1 MKYGKLTPLAFA
13 LGVLFAGQS
22 LAADTVIWNND
33 KDFHAS
39 IVDNKGNFV
48 YQGKDISVELS
59 SANATD
65 RWNYTLNGPKPDL
78 TDTPFLGTVTT
89 QEGSTY
95 NLKVGGGLSI
105 YIDSF
110 IDKADGKRLLGDRN
124 SNQKSLFNSYTREKG
139 TGALSIE
146 NGTIKNASVKEG
158 AELTSLSFGR
168 VFSQYGDK
176 NTIELLENSG
186 TIQAIFVQS
195 DPDNPDVFASNA
207 NSKIGEIKNHGKIGN
222 ISSIN
227 IGTLSSDAGS
237 IKSIAMPTFQIDK
250 IDLKGT
256 TLGDATAS
264 RADGANGIL
273 VTGDGKI
280 GTGQGDAITI
290 DTNSSIAGFSI
301 ESLTEADG
309 TVKQGVIDGDINIA
323 GKVHEIDQGTGAENL
338 TAGIVNLGTIN
349 GALKYSGADELTLI
363 NHGTL
368 KKTAAN
374 DQANLVLSGTGTVR
388 VKEWY
393 VHIDGENVTQ
403 DTAMVVDGVDH
414 LRVDKLVMTSI
425 QNVVTEPGDP
435 KFNLN
440 YAVLDANNNLK
451 ELDEFNPNEIA
462 RPKEV
467 EFSDELKDYGL
478 GGRYEQN
485 TGWYRAGVD
494 VDRTGSSVLSQTLV
508 NQLARRQVFVDASLA
523 DVYASSLYHQRE
535 YGQEQMW
542 FVKPY
547 FAQEKSSLM
556 GGATVKGHT
565 TGVMAGGSK
574 KLEDNKFSVF
584 LGYESYEGTS
594 HNLDLDMD
602 TLYVG
607 GNYIRSFAQADT
619 HDFFGKADL
628 LGAYSSTK
636 LARTLPEMQAS
647 GTAHTLAYNAAVH
660 VGMNYYLPQQSVL
673 SPEIGLG
680 VMGGRTGAFDVDGS
694 QAQSLEER
702 FDAMHVNIGY
712 GDISLK
718 WHQNWEPVLGT
729 SLIKTL
735 MAGGVRYNFNHSMD
749 VGANIAG
756 IWGSDSVDLPRTYQ
770 YFNTSLILEFNKN
783 TSITFGYVGVYDS
796 TGHSHNATAK
806 FAYAF

>member
-13 LGVLFAGQS
+13 LGMLFTGQS
-22 LAADTVIWNND
+22 LAADLVTWNND

-39 IVDNKGNFV
+39 TADNKGNFV

-59 SANATD
+59 SSDATTT
-65 RWNYTLNGPKPDL
+65 RTYTLYGSGPKL

-89 QEGSTY
+89 KEGANYTLNVS
-95 NLKVGGGLSI
+95 GALSI
-105 YIDSF
+105 YIDTFS
-110 IDKADGKRLLGDRN
+110 DWADGKRLLGSRN
-124 SNQKSLFNSYTREKG
+124 SNEKSLFNSYIREAG
-139 TGALSIE
+139 TGSLSLE
-146 NGTIKNASVKEG
+146 NSTIKNASVKEG
-158 AELTSLSFGR
+158 AVLTSLSFGL
-168 VFSQYGDK
+168 VFPQYGDK

-186 TIQAIFVQS
+186 TIQKIAVQS
-195 DPDNPDVFASNA
+195 DYLDKNTA
-207 NSKIGEIKNHGKIGN
+207 SKIEEIKNHGTIGN

-237 IKSIAMPTFQIDK
+237 IKSITMPNFQIDK

-256 TLGDATAS
+256 ALGDATAS

-290 DTNSSIAGFSI
+290 DANSSIAGFSI

-323 GKVHEIDQGTGAENL
+323 GKVHEIDQGSGAENL

-374 DQANLVLSGTGTVR
+374 DQANFVLSGSGTVR
-388 VKEWY
+388 VKEWD
-393 VHIDGENVTQ
+393 VHIDGENVTP

-414 LRVDKLVMTSI
+414 LRVDKIIMTSI

-440 YAVLDANNNLK
+440 YAVLDANNGLK
-451 ELDEFNPNEIA
+451 ELDEFNPNEVA

-485 TGWYRAGVD
+485 TGWYRAEVD
-494 VDRTGSSVLSQTLV
+494 VDRTGSSVLGQTLV

-574 KLEDNKFSVF
+574 KLENNKFSVF

-619 HDFFGKADL
+619 HDFYGKADL

-660 VGMNYYLPQQSVL
+660 VGMKLLLAAAERALTRNRAWRH
-673 SPEIGLG
+673 
-680 VMGGRTGAFDVDGS
+680 GRPY
-694 QAQSLEER
+694 R
-702 FDAMHVNIGY
+702 
-712 GDISLK
+712 
-718 WHQNWEPVLGT
+718 
-729 SLIKTL
+729 
-735 MAGGVRYNFNHSMD
+735 
-749 VGANIAG
+749 
-756 IWGSDSVDLPRTYQ
+756 
-770 YFNTSLILEFNKN
+770 
-783 TSITFGYVGVYDS
+783 SI
-796 TGHSHNATAK
+796 
-806 FAYAF
+806 

>member
-1 MKYGKLTPLAFA
+1 MTTVSIPIFA
-13 LGVLFAGQS
+13 KHFC
-22 LAADTVIWNND
+22 
-33 KDFHAS
+33 
-39 IVDNKGNFV
+39 
-48 YQGKDISVELS
+48 
-59 SANATD
+59 
-65 RWNYTLNGPKPDL
+65 
-78 TDTPFLGTVTT
+78 
-89 QEGSTY
+89 
-95 NLKVGGGLSI
+95 
-105 YIDSF
+105 
-110 IDKADGKRLLGDRN
+110 
-124 SNQKSLFNSYTREKG
+124 
-139 TGALSIE
+139 
-146 NGTIKNASVKEG
+146 
-158 AELTSLSFGR
+158 
-168 VFSQYGDK
+168 
-176 NTIELLENSG
+176 
-186 TIQAIFVQS
+186 
-195 DPDNPDVFASNA
+195 
-207 NSKIGEIKNHGKIGN
+207 
-222 ISSIN
+222 
-227 IGTLSSDAGS
+227 
-237 IKSIAMPTFQIDK
+237 
-250 IDLKGT
+250 
-256 TLGDATAS
+256 
-264 RADGANGIL
+264 
-273 VTGDGKI
+273 
-280 GTGQGDAITI
+280 
-290 DTNSSIAGFSI
+290 
-301 ESLTEADG
+301 
-309 TVKQGVIDGDINIA
+309 
-323 GKVHEIDQGTGAENL
+323 
-338 TAGIVNLGTIN
+338 
-349 GALKYSGADELTLI
+349 
-363 NHGTL
+363 
-368 KKTAAN
+368 
-374 DQANLVLSGTGTVR
+374 
-388 VKEWY
+388 
-393 VHIDGENVTQ
+393 
-403 DTAMVVDGVDH
+403 
-414 LRVDKLVMTSI
+414 
-425 QNVVTEPGDP
+425 
-435 KFNLN
+435 
-440 YAVLDANNNLK
+440 
-451 ELDEFNPNEIA
+451 
-462 RPKEV
+462 PKEV

-494 VDRTGSSVLSQTLV
+494 VDRTGSSVLGQTLV

-619 HDFFGKADL
+619 HDFYGKADL

-702 FDAMHVNIGY
+702 FDATHVNIGY

-770 YFNTSLILEFNKN
+770 YFNTSLILEFNKH

>member
-1 MKYGKLTPLAFA
+1 MNYGKLTPLAFA
-13 LGVLFAGQS
+13 LGMLFAGQS
-22 LAADTVIWNND
+22 LAAGAETIVWNND
-33 KDFHAS
+33 KDFQGS
-39 IVDNKGNFV
+39 TPS
-48 YQGKDISVELS
+48 YQGKNVSVELS
-59 SANATD
+59 SSDDTT
-65 RWNYTLNGPKPDL
+65 RWNYSMYGLDKL
-78 TDTPFLGTVTT
+78 TDTPLLGTVTT
-89 QEGSTY
+89 KEGAKY
-95 NLKVGGGLSI
+95 NLRVGASPL
-105 YIDSF
+105 YIDTF
-110 IDKADGKRLLGDRN
+110 IDKANGARQFGSKMANAGLT
-124 SNQKSLFNSYTREKG
+124 NSYIREEG
-139 TGALSIE
+139 TGDLRIV
-146 NGTIKNASVKEG
+146 NITIKNASIKEG
-158 AELTSLSFGR
+158 AELTRLSFED
-168 VFSQYGDK
+168 VFAGDK
-176 NTIELLENSG
+176 NTIESVENNG
-186 TIQAIFVQS
+186 TIQEIQVMADGI
-195 DPDNPDVFASNA
+195 DSNA
-207 NSKIGEIKNHGKIGN
+207 ASKIGEIKNHGKIGN

-237 IKSIAMPTFQIDK
+237 IKSITMPTFQIDK

-256 TLGDATAS
+256 ALGDATAS
-264 RADGANGIL
+264 RADGPNGIL
-273 VTGDGKI
+273 VTGEGKI

-290 DTNSSIAGFSI
+290 DAASSIAGFSI

-494 VDRTGSSVLSQTLV
+494 VDRTGSSVLGQTLV

-619 HDFFGKADL
+619 HDFYGKADL

-702 FDAMHVNIGY
+702 FDATHVNIGY

>member
-1 MKYGKLTPLAFA
+1 
-13 LGVLFAGQS
+13 
-22 LAADTVIWNND
+22 
-33 KDFHAS
+33 
-39 IVDNKGNFV
+39 
-48 YQGKDISVELS
+48 
-59 SANATD
+59 
-65 RWNYTLNGPKPDL
+65 
-78 TDTPFLGTVTT
+78 
-89 QEGSTY
+89 
-95 NLKVGGGLSI
+95 
-105 YIDSF
+105 
-110 IDKADGKRLLGDRN
+110 
-124 SNQKSLFNSYTREKG
+124 
-139 TGALSIE
+139 
-146 NGTIKNASVKEG
+146 
-158 AELTSLSFGR
+158 
-168 VFSQYGDK
+168 
-176 NTIELLENSG
+176 
-186 TIQAIFVQS
+186 
-195 DPDNPDVFASNA
+195 
-207 NSKIGEIKNHGKIGN
+207 
-222 ISSIN
+222 
-227 IGTLSSDAGS
+227 
-237 IKSIAMPTFQIDK
+237 
-250 IDLKGT
+250 
-256 TLGDATAS
+256 
-264 RADGANGIL
+264 
-273 VTGDGKI
+273 
-280 GTGQGDAITI
+280 
-290 DTNSSIAGFSI
+290 
-301 ESLTEADG
+301 
-309 TVKQGVIDGDINIA
+309 
-323 GKVHEIDQGTGAENL
+323 
-338 TAGIVNLGTIN
+338 
-349 GALKYSGADELTLI
+349 
-363 NHGTL
+363 
-368 KKTAAN
+368 
-374 DQANLVLSGTGTVR
+374 
-388 VKEWY
+388 
-393 VHIDGENVTQ
+393 
-403 DTAMVVDGVDH
+403 MVVDGVDH

-494 VDRTGSSVLSQTLV
+494 VDRTGSSVLGQTLV

-547 FAQEKSSLM
+547 FGQEKASLM

-619 HDFFGKADL
+619 HDFYGKADL

-694 QAQSLEER
+694 QVQSLEER
-702 FDAMHVNIGY
+702 FDATHVNIGY

-735 MAGGVRYNFNHSMD
+735 MAGGVRCNFNHSMD

-770 YFNTSLILEFNKN
+770 YFNTSLILEFNKH

>member
-1 MKYGKLTPLAFA
+1 MNYGKLTPLAFA
-13 LGVLFAGQS
+13 LGMLFAGQS
-22 LAADTVIWNND
+22 LAAGAETIVWNND
-33 KDFHAS
+33 KDFQGS
-39 IVDNKGNFV
+39 TPS
-48 YQGKDISVELS
+48 YQGKNVSVELS
-59 SANATD
+59 SSDDTT
-65 RWNYTLNGPKPDL
+65 RWNYSMYGLDKL
-78 TDTPFLGTVTT
+78 TDTPLLGTVTT
-89 QEGSTY
+89 KEGAKY
-95 NLKVGGGLSI
+95 NLRVGASPL
-105 YIDSF
+105 YIDTF
-110 IDKADGKRLLGDRN
+110 IDKANGARQFGSKMANAGLT
-124 SNQKSLFNSYTREKG
+124 NSYIREEG
-139 TGALSIE
+139 TGDLRIV
-146 NGTIKNASVKEG
+146 NITIKNASIKEG
-158 AELTSLSFGR
+158 AELTRLSFED
-168 VFSQYGDK
+168 VFAGDK
-176 NTIELLENSG
+176 NTIESVENSG
-186 TIQAIFVQS
+186 TIQEIYVADTGI
-195 DPDNPDVFASNA
+195 ASNTA
-207 NSKIGEIKNHGKIGN
+207 SKIEEIKNHGTIGN

-237 IKSIAMPTFQIDK
+237 IKSITMPTFQIDK

-256 TLGDATAS
+256 ALGDATAS

-273 VTGDGKI
+273 VTGTGKI

-290 DTNSSIAGFSI
+290 DANSSIAGFSI

-368 KKTAAN
+368 KKMAAN

-467 EFSDELKDYGL
+467 DFSDELKDYGL

-494 VDRTGSSVLSQTLV
+494 VDRTGSSVLGQTLV
-508 NQLARRQVFVDASLA
+508 NQLARRQVFVNASLA

-547 FAQEKSSLM
+547 FGQEKSSLM

-619 HDFFGKADL
+619 HDFYGKADL

-702 FDAMHVNIGY
+702 FDATHVNIGY

>member
-1 MKYGKLTPLAFA
+1 MNYGKLTPLAFA
-13 LGVLFAGQS
+13 LGMLFAGQS
-22 LAADTVIWNND
+22 LAAGAETIVWNND
-33 KDFHAS
+33 KDF
-39 IVDNKGNFV
+39 
-48 YQGKDISVELS
+48 QGSTPSYRGKNVSVELS
-59 SANATD
+59 SSDDTT
-65 RWNYTLNGPKPDL
+65 RWNYSMYGLDKL
-78 TDTPFLGTVTT
+78 TDTPLLGTVTT
-89 QEGSTY
+89 KEGAKY
-95 NLKVGGGLSI
+95 NLRVGASPL
-105 YIDSF
+105 YIDTF
-110 IDKADGKRLLGDRN
+110 IDKANGARQFGSKMANAGLT
-124 SNQKSLFNSYTREKG
+124 NSYIREEG
-139 TGALSIE
+139 TGDLRIV
-146 NGTIKNASVKEG
+146 NITIKNASIKEG
-158 AELTSLSFGR
+158 AELTRLSFED
-168 VFSQYGDK
+168 VFAGDK
-176 NTIELLENSG
+176 NTIESVENSG
-186 TIQAIFVQS
+186 TIQEIYVADTGI
-195 DPDNPDVFASNA
+195 A
-207 NSKIGEIKNHGKIGN
+207 NNTASKIEEIKNHGTIGN

-237 IKSIAMPTFQIDK
+237 IKSITMPNFQIDK

-256 TLGDATAS
+256 ALGDATAS

-290 DTNSSIAGFSI
+290 DANSSIAGFSI
-301 ESLTEADG
+301 ETLTNADG
-309 TVKQGVIDGDINIA
+309 SVAQGVIDGDINIA
-323 GKVHEIDQGTGAENL
+323 GKVHEIDQGSGAENL

-494 VDRTGSSVLSQTLV
+494 VDRTGSSVLGQTLV

-619 HDFFGKADL
+619 HDFYGKADL

-702 FDAMHVNIGY
+702 FDATHVNIGY

>member
-1 MKYGKLTPLAFA
+1 MNYGKLTPLAFA
-13 LGVLFAGQS
+13 LGMLFAGQS
-22 LAADTVIWNND
+22 LAAGAETIVWNND
-33 KDFHAS
+33 KDF
-39 IVDNKGNFV
+39 
-48 YQGKDISVELS
+48 QGSTPSYRGKNVSVELS
-59 SANATD
+59 SSDDTT
-65 RWNYTLNGPKPDL
+65 RWNYSMYGLDKL
-78 TDTPFLGTVTT
+78 TDTPLLGTVTT
-89 QEGSTY
+89 KEGAKY
-95 NLKVGGGLSI
+95 NLRVGASPL
-105 YIDSF
+105 YIDTF
-110 IDKADGKRLLGDRN
+110 IDKANGARQFGSKMANAGLT
-124 SNQKSLFNSYTREKG
+124 NSYIREEG
-139 TGALSIE
+139 TGDLRIV
-146 NGTIKNASVKEG
+146 NITIKNASIKEG
-158 AELTSLSFGR
+158 AELTRLSFED
-168 VFSQYGDK
+168 VFAGDK
-176 NTIELLENSG
+176 NTIESVENSG
-186 TIQAIFVQS
+186 TIQEIYVADTGI
-195 DPDNPDVFASNA
+195 A
-207 NSKIGEIKNHGKIGN
+207 NNTASKIEEIKNHGTIGN

-237 IKSIAMPTFQIDK
+237 IKSITMPNFQVDK

-256 TLGDATAS
+256 ALGDATAS

-290 DTNSSIAGFSI
+290 DANSSIAGFSI
-301 ESLTEADG
+301 ETLTNADG
-309 TVKQGVIDGDINIA
+309 SVAQGVIDGDINIA
-323 GKVHEIDQGTGAENL
+323 GKVHEIDQGSGAENL

-494 VDRTGSSVLSQTLV
+494 VDRTGSSVLGQTLV

-619 HDFFGKADL
+619 HDFYGKADL

-702 FDAMHVNIGY
+702 FDATHVNIGY

>member
-1 MKYGKLTPLAFA
+1 MNYGKLTPLAFA
-13 LGVLFAGQS
+13 LGMLFAGQS
-22 LAADTVIWNND
+22 LAAGAETIVWNND
-33 KDFHAS
+33 KD
-39 IVDNKGNFV
+39 
-48 YQGKDISVELS
+48 YQGSTPSYRGKNVSVELS
-59 SANATD
+59 SSDDTT
-65 RWNYTLNGPKPDL
+65 RWNYSMYGLDKL
-78 TDTPFLGTVTT
+78 TDTPLLGTVTT
-89 QEGSTY
+89 KEGAKY
-95 NLKVGGGLSI
+95 NLRVGASPL
-105 YIDSF
+105 YIDTF
-110 IDKADGKRLLGDRN
+110 IDKANGARQFGSKMANAGLT
-124 SNQKSLFNSYTREKG
+124 NSYIREEG
-139 TGALSIE
+139 TGDLRIV
-146 NGTIKNASVKEG
+146 NITIKNASIKEG
-158 AELTSLSFGR
+158 AELTRLSFED
-168 VFSQYGDK
+168 VFAGDK
-176 NTIELLENSG
+176 NTIESVENSG
-186 TIQAIFVQS
+186 TIQEIYVADTGI
-195 DPDNPDVFASNA
+195 A
-207 NSKIGEIKNHGKIGN
+207 NNTASKIEEIKNHGTIGN

-237 IKSIAMPTFQIDK
+237 IKSITMPNFQIDK

-256 TLGDATAS
+256 ALGDATAS

-290 DTNSSIAGFSI
+290 DANSSIAGFSI
-301 ESLTEADG
+301 ETLTNADG
-309 TVKQGVIDGDINIA
+309 SVAQGVIDGDINIA
-323 GKVHEIDQGTGAENL
+323 GKVHEIDQGSGAENL

-494 VDRTGSSVLSQTLV
+494 VDRTGSSVLGQTLV

-619 HDFFGKADL
+619 HDFYGKADL

-702 FDAMHVNIGY
+702 FDATHVNIGY

>member
-1 MKYGKLTPLAFA
+1 MNYGKLTPLAFA
-13 LGVLFAGQS
+13 LGMLFAGQS
-22 LAADTVIWNND
+22 LAAGAETIVWNND
-33 KDFHAS
+33 KDF
-39 IVDNKGNFV
+39 
-48 YQGKDISVELS
+48 QGSTPSYRGKNVSVELS
-59 SANATD
+59 SSDDTT
-65 RWNYTLNGPKPDL
+65 RWNYSMYGLDKL
-78 TDTPFLGTVTT
+78 TDTPLLGTVTT
-89 QEGSTY
+89 KEGAKY
-95 NLKVGGGLSI
+95 NLRVGASPL
-105 YIDSF
+105 YIDTF
-110 IDKADGKRLLGDRN
+110 IDKANGARQFGSKMANAGLT
-124 SNQKSLFNSYTREKG
+124 NSYIREEG
-139 TGALSIE
+139 TGDLRIV
-146 NGTIKNASVKEG
+146 NITIKNASIKEG
-158 AELTSLSFGR
+158 AELTRLSFED
-168 VFSQYGDK
+168 VFAGDK
-176 NTIELLENSG
+176 NTIESVENSG
-186 TIQAIFVQS
+186 TIQEIYVADTGI
-195 DPDNPDVFASNA
+195 A
-207 NSKIGEIKNHGKIGN
+207 NNTASKIEEIMNHGTIGN

-237 IKSIAMPTFQIDK
+237 IKSITMPNFQIDK

-256 TLGDATAS
+256 ALGDATAS

-290 DTNSSIAGFSI
+290 DANSSIAGFSI
-301 ESLTEADG
+301 ETLTNADG
-309 TVKQGVIDGDINIA
+309 SVAQGVIDGDINIA
-323 GKVHEIDQGTGAENL
+323 GKVHEIDQGSGAENL

-494 VDRTGSSVLSQTLV
+494 VDRTGSSVLGQTLV

-619 HDFFGKADL
+619 HDFYGKADL

-702 FDAMHVNIGY
+702 FDATHVNIGY

>member
-1 MKYGKLTPLAFA
+1 MNYGKLTPLAFA
-13 LGVLFAGQS
+13 LGMLFAGQS
-22 LAADTVIWNND
+22 LAAGAETIVWNND
-33 KDFHAS
+33 KDF
-39 IVDNKGNFV
+39 
-48 YQGKDISVELS
+48 QGSTPSYRGKNVSVELS
-59 SANATD
+59 SSDDTT
-65 RWNYTLNGPKPDL
+65 RWNYSMYGLDKL
-78 TDTPFLGTVTT
+78 TDTPLLGRVTT
-89 QEGSTY
+89 KEGAKY
-95 NLKVGGGLSI
+95 NLRVGASPL
-105 YIDSF
+105 YIDTF
-110 IDKADGKRLLGDRN
+110 IDKANGARQFGSKMANAGLT
-124 SNQKSLFNSYTREKG
+124 NSYIREEG
-139 TGALSIE
+139 TGDLRIV
-146 NGTIKNASVKEG
+146 NITIKNASIKEG
-158 AELTSLSFGR
+158 AELTRLSFED
-168 VFSQYGDK
+168 VFAGDK
-176 NTIELLENSG
+176 NTIESVENSG
-186 TIQAIFVQS
+186 TIQEIYVADTGI
-195 DPDNPDVFASNA
+195 A
-207 NSKIGEIKNHGKIGN
+207 NNTASKIEEIKNHGTIGN

-237 IKSIAMPTFQIDK
+237 IKSITMPNFQIDK

-256 TLGDATAS
+256 ALGDATAS

-290 DTNSSIAGFSI
+290 DANSSIAGFSI
-301 ESLTEADG
+301 ETLTNADG
-309 TVKQGVIDGDINIA
+309 SVAQGVIDGDINIA
-323 GKVHEIDQGTGAENL
+323 GKVHEIDQGSGAENL

-494 VDRTGSSVLSQTLV
+494 VDRTGSSVLGQTLV

-619 HDFFGKADL
+619 HDFYGKADL

-702 FDAMHVNIGY
+702 FDATHVNIGY

>member
-1 MKYGKLTPLAFA
+1 MNYGKLTPLAFA
-13 LGVLFAGQS
+13 LGMLFAGQS
-22 LAADTVIWNND
+22 LAADTVTWNND

-39 IVDNKGNFV
+39 TVDNKGNFV

-59 SANATD
+59 SADATD

-146 NGTIKNASVKEG
+146 NSTIKNASVKEG

-168 VFSQYGDK
+168 VFSLYGDK

-186 TIQAIFVQS
+186 TIQAIFVHS
-195 DPDNPDVFASNA
+195 DPDVLVSNA
-207 NSKIGEIKNHGKIGN
+207 NSKIEEIKNHGKIGN

-237 IKSIAMPTFQIDK
+237 IKSITMPTFQIDK

-256 TLGDATAS
+256 ALGDATAS

-273 VTGDGKI
+273 VTGTGKI

-290 DTNSSIAGFSI
+290 DANSSIAGFSI
-301 ESLTEADG
+301 ESLTEAGG

-425 QNVVTEPGDP
+425 LNVVTEPGDP

-494 VDRTGSSVLSQTLV
+494 VDRTGSSVLGQTLV

-619 HDFFGKADL
+619 HDFYGKADL

-702 FDAMHVNIGY
+702 FDATHVNIGY

>member
-13 LGVLFAGQS
+13 LGMLFAGQS
-22 LAADTVIWNND
+22 LAADTVVWDANNSRPANSSN
-33 KDFHAS
+33 KSDF
-39 IVDNKGNFV
+39 
-48 YQGKDISVELS
+48 GKDLSIELAS
-59 SANATD
+59 DNTADFSNNKY
-65 RWNYTLNGPKPDL
+65 WMQGVMEPLPS
-78 TDTPFLGTVTT
+78 TPIWGTVTT
-89 QEGSTY
+89 HEGSKY
-95 NLKVGGGLSI
+95 NLWIGTQTM
-105 YIDSF
+105 YIDTF
-110 IDKADGKRLLGDRN
+110 IDKADGNRRFGSSGAPATGLT
-124 SNQKSLFNSYTREKG
+124 NSYVREVG
-139 TGALSIE
+139 SGGLRLQNNTIRNVSI
-146 NGTIKNASVKEG
+146 KAG
-158 AELTSLSFGR
+158 AELTQLAFEKVR
-168 VFSQYGDK
+168 FPHLGDK

-195 DPDNPDVFASNA
+195 DPDSPDVLASNA
-207 NSKIGEIKNHGKIGN
+207 NSKIEEIKNHGKIGN

-237 IKSIAMPTFQIDK
+237 IKSITMSDFQIDK

-256 TLGDATAS
+256 ALGDATAS

-290 DTNSSIAGFSI
+290 DATSSIAGFSI

-494 VDRTGSSVLSQTLV
+494 VDRTGSSVLGQTLV

-547 FAQEKSSLM
+547 FGQEKSSLM

-619 HDFFGKADL
+619 HDFYGKADL

-702 FDAMHVNIGY
+702 FDATHVNIGY

-735 MAGGVRYNFNHSMD
+735 MAGGVRCNFNHSMD

>member
-1 MKYGKLTPLAFA
+1 MNYGKLTPLAFA
-13 LGVLFAGQS
+13 LGMLFAGQS

-39 IVDNKGNFV
+39 TVDNKGNFV

-59 SANATD
+59 SADATD

-78 TDTPFLGTVTT
+78 TDIPFLGTVTT

-146 NGTIKNASVKEG
+146 NSTIKNASVKEG

-237 IKSIAMPTFQIDK
+237 IKSITMSDFQIDK

-256 TLGDATAS
+256 ALGDATAS

-290 DTNSSIAGFSI
+290 DAASSIAGFSI
-301 ESLTEADG
+301 ETLTNADG
-309 TVKQGVIDGDINIA
+309 TVAQGVIDGDINIA

-425 QNVVTEPGDP
+425 RNVVTEPGDP

-494 VDRTGSSVLSQTLV
+494 VDRTGSSVLGQTLV

-547 FAQEKSSLM
+547 FGQEKSSLM

-619 HDFFGKADL
+619 HDFYGKADL

-702 FDAMHVNIGY
+702 FDATHVNIGY

-770 YFNTSLILEFNKN
+770 YFNTSLILEFNKH

>member
-1 MKYGKLTPLAFA
+1 MNYGKLTPLAFA
-13 LGVLFAGQS
+13 LGMLFAGQS
-22 LAADTVIWNND
+22 LAAGAETIVWNND
-33 KDFHAS
+33 KDF
-39 IVDNKGNFV
+39 
-48 YQGKDISVELS
+48 QGSTPSYRGKNVSVELS
-59 SANATD
+59 SSDDTT
-65 RWNYTLNGPKPDL
+65 RWNYSMYGLDKL
-78 TDTPFLGTVTT
+78 TDTPLLGTVTT
-89 QEGSTY
+89 KEGAKY
-95 NLKVGGGLSI
+95 NLRVGASPL
-105 YIDSF
+105 YIDTF
-110 IDKADGKRLLGDRN
+110 IDKANGARQFGSKMANAGLT
-124 SNQKSLFNSYTREKG
+124 NSYIREEG
-139 TGALSIE
+139 TGDLRIV
-146 NGTIKNASVKEG
+146 NITIKNASIKEG
-158 AELTSLSFGR
+158 AELTRLSFED
-168 VFSQYGDK
+168 VFAGDK
-176 NTIELLENSG
+176 NTIESVENSG
-186 TIQAIFVQS
+186 TIQEIYVADTGI
-195 DPDNPDVFASNA
+195 A
-207 NSKIGEIKNHGKIGN
+207 NNTASKIEEIKNHGTIGN

-237 IKSIAMPTFQIDK
+237 IKSITMPNFQIDK

-256 TLGDATAS
+256 ALGDATAS

-290 DTNSSIAGFSI
+290 DANSSIAGFSI
-301 ESLTEADG
+301 ETLTNADG
-309 TVKQGVIDGDINIA
+309 SVAQGVIDGDINIA
-323 GKVHEIDQGTGAENL
+323 GKVHEIDQGSGAENL

-494 VDRTGSSVLSQTLV
+494 VDRTGSSVLGQTLV

-619 HDFFGKADL
+619 HDFYGKADL

-702 FDAMHVNIGY
+702 FDATHVNSGY

>member
-13 LGVLFAGQS
+13 LGMLFTGQS
-22 LAADTVIWNND
+22 LAADLVTWNND

-39 IVDNKGNFV
+39 TADNKGNFV

-59 SANATD
+59 SSDATTT
-65 RWNYTLNGPKPDL
+65 RTYTLYGSGPKL

-89 QEGSTY
+89 KEGANYTLNVS
-95 NLKVGGGLSI
+95 GALSI
-105 YIDSF
+105 YIDTFS
-110 IDKADGKRLLGDRN
+110 DWADGKRLLGSRN
-124 SNQKSLFNSYTREKG
+124 SNEKSLFNSYIREAG
-139 TGALSIE
+139 TGSLSLE
-146 NGTIKNASVKEG
+146 NSTIKNASVKEG
-158 AELTSLSFGR
+158 AVLTSLSFGL
-168 VFSQYGDK
+168 VFPQYGDK

-186 TIQAIFVQS
+186 TIQKIAVQS
-195 DPDNPDVFASNA
+195 DYLDKNTA
-207 NSKIGEIKNHGKIGN
+207 SKIEEIKNHGTIGN

-237 IKSIAMPTFQIDK
+237 IKSITMPNFQIDK

-256 TLGDATAS
+256 ALGDATAS

-290 DTNSSIAGFSI
+290 DANSSIAGFSI

-323 GKVHEIDQGTGAENL
+323 GKVHEIDQGSGAENL

-374 DQANLVLSGTGTVR
+374 DQANFVLSGSGTVR
-388 VKEWY
+388 VKEWD
-393 VHIDGENVTQ
+393 VHIDGENVTP

-414 LRVDKLVMTSI
+414 LRVDKIIMTSI

-440 YAVLDANNNLK
+440 YAVLDANNGLK
-451 ELDEFNPNEIA
+451 ELDEFNPNEVA

-485 TGWYRAGVD
+485 TGWYRAEVD
-494 VDRTGSSVLSQTLV
+494 VDRTGSSVLGQTLV

-574 KLEDNKFSVF
+574 KLENNKFSVF

-607 GNYIRSFAQADT
+607 GNFIRSFAQADT
-619 HDFFGKADL
+619 HDFYGKADL

-702 FDAMHVNIGY
+702 FDATHVNIGY

-770 YFNTSLILEFNKN
+770 YFNTSLILEFNKH

>member
-13 LGVLFAGQS
+13 LGMIFAGQS
-22 LAADTVIWNND
+22 LAADTVIWNNNQ
-33 KDFHAS
+33 DFS
-39 IVDNKGNFV
+39 PLPSNL
-48 YQGKDISVELS
+48 GKDIRIELAS
-59 SANATD
+59 SDNTCNFW
-65 RWNYTLNGPKPDL
+65 RCNYNLDGQIQGPLPAD
-78 TDTPFLGTVTT
+78 PIWGTITT
-89 QEGSTY
+89 QAGAKYS
-95 NLKVGGGLSI
+95 LWVGHSLL
-105 YIDSF
+105 F
-110 IDKADGKRLLGDRN
+110 IDQFIDRADGIRIFGTSSSDVP
-124 SNQKSLFNSYTREKG
+124 SLTNSYVREEG
-139 TGALSIE
+139 TGELRLQNI
-146 NGTIKNASVKEG
+146 NIKNVSVNNG
-158 AELTSLSFGR
+158 AELTRLYFDK
-168 VFSQYGDK
+168 VFTGDK
-176 NTIELLENSG
+176 STIESLENFG
-186 TIQAIFVQS
+186 TIQRIEVNSAYLAE
-195 DPDNPDVFASNA
+195 NTA
-207 NSKIGEIKNHGKIGN
+207 SKIEEIKNHGKIGN

-237 IKSIAMPTFQIDK
+237 IKSITMSDFQIDK

-256 TLGDATAS
+256 ALGDATAS
-264 RADGANGIL
+264 RADGPNGIL
-273 VTGDGKI
+273 VTGSGKI

-290 DTNSSIAGFSI
+290 DANSSIAGFSI

-494 VDRTGSSVLSQTLV
+494 VDRTGSSVLGQTLV

-547 FAQEKSSLM
+547 FGQEKSSLM

-619 HDFFGKADL
+619 HDFYGKADL

-702 FDAMHVNIGY
+702 FDATHVNIGY

-770 YFNTSLILEFNKN
+770 YFNTSLILEFNKH

>member
-1 MKYGKLTPLAFA
+1 MNYGKLTPLAFA
-13 LGVLFAGQS
+13 LGMLFAGQS
-22 LAADTVIWNND
+22 LAAGAETIVWNND
-33 KDFHAS
+33 KDF
-39 IVDNKGNFV
+39 
-48 YQGKDISVELS
+48 QGSTPSYRGKNVSVELS
-59 SANATD
+59 SSDDTT
-65 RWNYTLNGPKPDL
+65 RWNYSMYGLDKL
-78 TDTPFLGTVTT
+78 TDTPLLGTVTT
-89 QEGSTY
+89 KEGAKY
-95 NLKVGGGLSI
+95 NLRVGASPL
-105 YIDSF
+105 YIDTF
-110 IDKADGKRLLGDRN
+110 IDKANGARQFGSKMANAGLT
-124 SNQKSLFNSYTREKG
+124 NSYIREEG
-139 TGALSIE
+139 TGDLRIV
-146 NGTIKNASVKEG
+146 NITIKNASIKEG
-158 AELTSLSFGR
+158 AELTRLSFED
-168 VFSQYGDK
+168 VFAGDK
-176 NTIELLENSG
+176 NTIESVENSG
-186 TIQAIFVQS
+186 TIQEIYVADTGI
-195 DPDNPDVFASNA
+195 A
-207 NSKIGEIKNHGKIGN
+207 NNTASKIEEIKNHGTIGN

-237 IKSIAMPTFQIDK
+237 IKSITMPNFQIDK

-256 TLGDATAS
+256 ALGDATAS

-290 DTNSSIAGFSI
+290 DANSSIAGFSI
-301 ESLTEADG
+301 ETLTNADG
-309 TVKQGVIDGDINIA
+309 SVAQGVIDGDINIA
-323 GKVHEIDQGTGAENL
+323 GKVHEIDQGSGAENL

-374 DQANLVLSGTGTVR
+374 DQATLVLSGTGTVR

-494 VDRTGSSVLSQTLV
+494 VDRTGSSVLGQTLV

-619 HDFFGKADL
+619 HDFYGKADL

-702 FDAMHVNIGY
+702 FDATHVNIGY

>member
-13 LGVLFAGQS
+13 LGMLWAGQS
-22 LAADTVIWNND
+22 FAADTVVWNTD
-33 KDFHAS
+33 QDFHAS
-39 IVDNKGNFV
+39 NQDQNQKYV
-48 YQGKDISVELS
+48 YEGKDLSVELS
-59 SANATD
+59 SSDATN
-65 RWNYTLNGPKPDL
+65 RWNYTLYGRSPEK

-89 QEGSTY
+89 QEGSSY

-124 SNQKSLFNSYTREKG
+124 SQDKSSFNSYTREVG
-139 TGALSIE
+139 TGALSLE
-146 NGTIKNASVKEG
+146 NSTIKNASVKQG
-158 AELTSLSFGR
+158 AVLTSLSFEK
-168 VFSQYGDK
+168 VFAGDK
-176 NTIELLENSG
+176 NTIESLDNSG
-186 TIQAIFVQS
+186 TIQSISVQS
-195 DPDNPDVFASNA
+195 DYLADNTT
-207 NSKIGEIKNHGKIGN
+207 SKIEEIKNHGTIGN

-237 IKSIAMPTFQIDK
+237 IKSITMPNFQIDK

-256 TLGDATAS
+256 ALGDATAS

-273 VTGDGKI
+273 VTGTGKI

-290 DTNSSIAGFSI
+290 DANSSIAGFSI

-403 DTAMVVDGVDH
+403 DTAMVVNGVDH

-494 VDRTGSSVLSQTLV
+494 VDRTGSSVLGQTLV

-602 TLYVG
+602 TLYFG

-619 HDFFGKADL
+619 HDFYGKADL

-702 FDAMHVNIGY
+702 FDATHVNIGY

>member
-1 MKYGKLTPLAFA
+1 MNYGKLTPLAFA
-13 LGVLFAGQS
+13 LGMLFVGQS
-22 LAADTVIWNND
+22 LAAGAETIVWNND
-33 KDFHAS
+33 KDF
-39 IVDNKGNFV
+39 
-48 YQGKDISVELS
+48 QGSTPSYRGKNVSVELS
-59 SANATD
+59 SSDDTT
-65 RWNYTLNGPKPDL
+65 RWNYSMYGLDKL
-78 TDTPFLGTVTT
+78 TDTPLLGTVTT
-89 QEGSTY
+89 KEGAKY
-95 NLKVGGGLSI
+95 NLRVGASPL
-105 YIDSF
+105 YIDTF
-110 IDKADGKRLLGDRN
+110 IDKANGARQFGSKMANAGLT
-124 SNQKSLFNSYTREKG
+124 NSYIREEG
-139 TGALSIE
+139 TGDLRIV
-146 NGTIKNASVKEG
+146 NITIKNASIKEG
-158 AELTSLSFGR
+158 AELTRLSFED
-168 VFSQYGDK
+168 VFAGDK
-176 NTIELLENSG
+176 NTIESVENSG
-186 TIQAIFVQS
+186 TIQEIYVADTGI
-195 DPDNPDVFASNA
+195 A
-207 NSKIGEIKNHGKIGN
+207 NNTASKIEEIKNHGTIGN

-237 IKSIAMPTFQIDK
+237 IKSITMPNFQIDK

-256 TLGDATAS
+256 ALGDATAS

-290 DTNSSIAGFSI
+290 DANSSIAGFSI
-301 ESLTEADG
+301 ETLTNADG
-309 TVKQGVIDGDINIA
+309 SVAQGVIDGDINIA
-323 GKVHEIDQGTGAENL
+323 GKVHEIDQGSGAENL

-494 VDRTGSSVLSQTLV
+494 VDRTGSSVLGQTLV

-619 HDFFGKADL
+619 HDFYGKADL

-702 FDAMHVNIGY
+702 FDATHVNIGY

>member
-13 LGVLFAGQS
+13 LGMLFAGQS
-22 LAADTVIWNND
+22 LAADLVTWNND

-39 IVDNKGNFV
+39 NTDNKGNFV

-59 SANATD
+59 SSDATTT
-65 RWNYTLNGPKPDL
+65 RTYTLYGSGPKL

-89 QEGSTY
+89 KEGANYTLNVS
-95 NLKVGGGLSI
+95 GALSI
-105 YIDSF
+105 YIDTFS
-110 IDKADGKRLLGDRN
+110 DWADGKRLFGSRN
-124 SNQKSLFNSYTREKG
+124 SDEKSLFNSYIREAG
-139 TGALSIE
+139 TGSLSLE
-146 NGTIKNASVKEG
+146 NSTIKNASVKEG
-158 AELTSLSFGR
+158 ATLTTLSFGR

-207 NSKIGEIKNHGKIGN
+207 NSKIGEIKNHGKIEN

-237 IKSIAMPTFQIDK
+237 IKSITMSDFKIDK

-256 TLGDATAS
+256 ALGDATAS

-290 DTNSSIAGFSI
+290 DAASSIAGFSI
-301 ESLTEADG
+301 ETLTNADG
-309 TVKQGVIDGDINIA
+309 TVAQGVIDGDINIA

-494 VDRTGSSVLSQTLV
+494 VDRTGSSVLGQTLV

-523 DVYASSLYHQRE
+523 DVYASNLYHQRE

-619 HDFFGKADL
+619 HDFYGKADL

-702 FDAMHVNIGY
+702 FDATHVNIGY

-735 MAGGVRYNFNHSMD
+735 MAGGVRCNFNHSMD

>member
-1 MKYGKLTPLAFA
+1 MNYGKLTPLAFA
-13 LGVLFAGQS
+13 LGMLFAGQS
-22 LAADTVIWNND
+22 LAAGAETIVWNND
-33 KDFHAS
+33 KDF
-39 IVDNKGNFV
+39 
-48 YQGKDISVELS
+48 QGSTPSYRGKNVSVELS
-59 SANATD
+59 SSDDTT
-65 RWNYTLNGPKPDL
+65 RWNYSMYGLDKL
-78 TDTPFLGTVTT
+78 TDTPLLGTVTT
-89 QEGSTY
+89 KEGAKY
-95 NLKVGGGLSI
+95 NLRVGASPL
-105 YIDSF
+105 YIDTF
-110 IDKADGKRLLGDRN
+110 IDKANGARQFGSKMANAGLT
-124 SNQKSLFNSYTREKG
+124 NSYIREEG
-139 TGALSIE
+139 TGDLRIV
-146 NGTIKNASVKEG
+146 NITIKNASIKEG
-158 AELTSLSFGR
+158 AELTRLSFED
-168 VFSQYGDK
+168 VFAGDK
-176 NTIELLENSG
+176 NTIESVENSG
-186 TIQAIFVQS
+186 TIQEIYVADTGI
-195 DPDNPDVFASNA
+195 A
-207 NSKIGEIKNHGKIGN
+207 NNTASKIEEIKNHGTIGN

-237 IKSIAMPTFQIDK
+237 IKSITMPNFQIDK

-256 TLGDATAS
+256 ALGDATAS

-290 DTNSSIAGFSI
+290 DANSSIAGFSI
-301 ESLTEADG
+301 ETLTNADG
-309 TVKQGVIDGDINIA
+309 SVAQGVIDGDINIA
-323 GKVHEIDQGTGAENL
+323 GKVHEIDQGSGAENL

-451 ELDEFNPNEIA
+451 ELDELNPNEIA

-494 VDRTGSSVLSQTLV
+494 VDRTGSSVLGQTLV

-619 HDFFGKADL
+619 HDFYGKADL

-702 FDAMHVNIGY
+702 FDATHVNIGY

>member
-1 MKYGKLTPLAFA
+1 MNYGKLTPLAFA
-13 LGVLFAGQS
+13 LGMLFAGQS
-22 LAADTVIWNND
+22 LAAGAETIVWNND
-33 KDFHAS
+33 KDF
-39 IVDNKGNFV
+39 
-48 YQGKDISVELS
+48 QGSTPSYRGQNVSVELS
-59 SANATD
+59 SSDDTT
-65 RWNYTLNGPKPDL
+65 RWNYSMYGLDKL
-78 TDTPFLGTVTT
+78 TDTPLLGTVTT
-89 QEGSTY
+89 KEGAKY
-95 NLKVGGGLSI
+95 NLRVGASPL
-105 YIDSF
+105 YIDTF
-110 IDKADGKRLLGDRN
+110 IDKANGARQFGSKMANAGLT
-124 SNQKSLFNSYTREKG
+124 NSYIREEG
-139 TGALSIE
+139 TGDLRIV
-146 NGTIKNASVKEG
+146 NITIKNASIKEG
-158 AELTSLSFGR
+158 AELTRLSFED
-168 VFSQYGDK
+168 VFAGDK
-176 NTIELLENSG
+176 NTIESVENSG
-186 TIQAIFVQS
+186 TIQEIYVADTGI
-195 DPDNPDVFASNA
+195 A
-207 NSKIGEIKNHGKIGN
+207 NNTASKIEEIKNHGTIGN

-237 IKSIAMPTFQIDK
+237 IKSITMPNFQIDK

-256 TLGDATAS
+256 ALGDATAS

-290 DTNSSIAGFSI
+290 DANSSIAGFSI
-301 ESLTEADG
+301 ETLTNADG
-309 TVKQGVIDGDINIA
+309 SVAQGVIDGDINIA
-323 GKVHEIDQGTGAENL
+323 GKVHEIDQGSGAENL

-494 VDRTGSSVLSQTLV
+494 VDRTGSSVLGQTLV

-619 HDFFGKADL
+619 HDFYGKADL

-702 FDAMHVNIGY
+702 FDATHVNIGY

>member
-13 LGVLFAGQS
+13 LGMLFAGQS
-22 LAADTVIWNND
+22 SATGVETIVWNND
-33 KDFHAS
+33 KDFHGS
-39 IVDNKGNFV
+39 TPS
-48 YQGKDISVELS
+48 YQGKNVSVELS
-59 SANATD
+59 SSDDTT
-65 RWNYTLNGPKPDL
+65 RWNYSMYGLDKL
-78 TDTPFLGTVTT
+78 TDTPLLGTVTT
-89 QEGSTY
+89 KEGAKY
-95 NLKVGGGLSI
+95 NLRVGASPL
-105 YIDSF
+105 YIDTF
-110 IDKADGKRLLGDRN
+110 IDKANGARQFGSKMANAGLT
-124 SNQKSLFNSYTREKG
+124 NSYIREAG
-139 TGALSIE
+139 TGDLRIVNS
-146 NGTIKNASVKEG
+146 TIKNASINEG
-158 AELTSLSFGR
+158 AELTRLSFED
-168 VFSQYGDK
+168 VFAGDK
-176 NTIELLENSG
+176 NTIESLENSG
-186 TIQAIFVQS
+186 TIQEIYVADTGIV
-195 DPDNPDVFASNA
+195 NNTA
-207 NSKIGEIKNHGKIGN
+207 SKIGEIKNHGKIGN

-227 IGTLSSDAGS
+227 IGTLSSDGGT
-237 IKSIAMPTFQIDK
+237 IKSITMPNFQIDK

-256 TLGDATAS
+256 VLGDATAS

-273 VTGDGKI
+273 VTGTGKI

-290 DTNSSIAGFSI
+290 DANSSIAGFSI

-349 GALKYSGADELTLI
+349 GALKYSGTDELTLI

-494 VDRTGSSVLSQTLV
+494 VDRTGSSVLGQTLV

-547 FAQEKSSLM
+547 FGQEKSSLM

-619 HDFFGKADL
+619 HDFYGKADL

-702 FDAMHVNIGY
+702 FDATHVNIGY

-735 MAGGVRYNFNHSMD
+735 MAGGVRCNFNHSMD
-749 VGANIAG
+749 VDANIAG

>member
-1 MKYGKLTPLAFA
+1 M
-13 LGVLFAGQS
+13 LG
-22 LAADTVIWNND
+22 
-33 KDFHAS
+33 
-39 IVDNKGNFV
+39 
-48 YQGKDISVELS
+48 
-59 SANATD
+59 
-65 RWNYTLNGPKPDL
+65 
-78 TDTPFLGTVTT
+78 
-89 QEGSTY
+89 
-95 NLKVGGGLSI
+95 
-105 YIDSF
+105 
-110 IDKADGKRLLGDRN
+110 
-124 SNQKSLFNSYTREKG
+124 
-139 TGALSIE
+139 
-146 NGTIKNASVKEG
+146 
-158 AELTSLSFGR
+158 
-168 VFSQYGDK
+168 
-176 NTIELLENSG
+176 
-186 TIQAIFVQS
+186 
-195 DPDNPDVFASNA
+195 
-207 NSKIGEIKNHGKIGN
+207 
-222 ISSIN
+222 
-227 IGTLSSDAGS
+227 
-237 IKSIAMPTFQIDK
+237 
-250 IDLKGT
+250 
-256 TLGDATAS
+256 
-264 RADGANGIL
+264 
-273 VTGDGKI
+273 
-280 GTGQGDAITI
+280 
-290 DTNSSIAGFSI
+290 
-301 ESLTEADG
+301 
-309 TVKQGVIDGDINIA
+309 
-323 GKVHEIDQGTGAENL
+323 
-338 TAGIVNLGTIN
+338 
-349 GALKYSGADELTLI
+349 
-363 NHGTL
+363 
-368 KKTAAN
+368 
-374 DQANLVLSGTGTVR
+374 
-388 VKEWY
+388 
-393 VHIDGENVTQ
+393 
-403 DTAMVVDGVDH
+403 
-414 LRVDKLVMTSI
+414 
-425 QNVVTEPGDP
+425 
-435 KFNLN
+435 
-440 YAVLDANNNLK
+440 
-451 ELDEFNPNEIA
+451 
-462 RPKEV
+462 
-467 EFSDELKDYGL
+467 
-478 GGRYEQN
+478 
-485 TGWYRAGVD
+485 
-494 VDRTGSSVLSQTLV
+494 QTLV

-523 DVYASSLYHQRE
+523 DVYASNLYHQRE

-547 FAQEKSSLM
+547 FGQEKSSLM

-619 HDFFGKADL
+619 HDFYGKADL

-702 FDAMHVNIGY
+702 FDATHVNIGY

>member
-13 LGVLFAGQS
+13 LGMLWAGQS
-22 LAADTVIWNND
+22 FAADTVVWNTD
-33 KDFHAS
+33 QDFHAS
-39 IVDNKGNFV
+39 NQDQNQKYV
-48 YQGKDISVELS
+48 YEGKDLSVELS
-59 SANATD
+59 SSDATN
-65 RWNYTLNGPKPDL
+65 RWNYTLYGRSPEK

-89 QEGSTY
+89 QEGSSY

-124 SNQKSLFNSYTREKG
+124 SQDKSSFNSYTREVG
-139 TGALSIE
+139 TGALSLE
-146 NGTIKNASVKEG
+146 NSTIKNASVKQG
-158 AELTSLSFGR
+158 AVLTSLSFGK
-168 VFSQYGDK
+168 VFAGDK
-176 NTIELLENSG
+176 NTIESLDNSG
-186 TIQAIFVQS
+186 TIQSISVQS
-195 DPDNPDVFASNA
+195 DYLADNTT
-207 NSKIGEIKNHGKIGN
+207 SKIEEIKNHGTIGN

-237 IKSIAMPTFQIDK
+237 IKSITMPNFQIDK

-256 TLGDATAS
+256 ALGDATAS

-273 VTGDGKI
+273 VTGTGKI

-290 DTNSSIAGFSI
+290 DANSSIAGFSI

-403 DTAMVVDGVDH
+403 DTAMVVNGVDH

-494 VDRTGSSVLSQTLV
+494 VDRTGSSVLGQTLV

-542 FVKPY
+542 FVEPY

-602 TLYVG
+602 TLYFG

-619 HDFFGKADL
+619 HDFYGKADL

-702 FDAMHVNIGY
+702 FDATHVNIGY

>member
-13 LGVLFAGQS
+13 LGMLFTGQS
-22 LAADTVIWNND
+22 LAADLVTWNND

-39 IVDNKGNFV
+39 TADNKGNFV

-59 SANATD
+59 SSDATTT
-65 RWNYTLNGPKPDL
+65 RTYTLYGSGPKL

-89 QEGSTY
+89 KEGANYTLNVS
-95 NLKVGGGLSI
+95 GALSI
-105 YIDSF
+105 YIDTFS
-110 IDKADGKRLLGDRN
+110 DWADGKRLLGSRN
-124 SNQKSLFNSYTREKG
+124 SNEKSLFNSYIREAG
-139 TGALSIE
+139 TGSLSLE
-146 NGTIKNASVKEG
+146 NSTIKNASVKEG
-158 AELTSLSFGR
+158 AVLTSLSFGL
-168 VFSQYGDK
+168 VFPQYGDK

-186 TIQAIFVQS
+186 TIQKIAVQS
-195 DPDNPDVFASNA
+195 DYLDKNTA
-207 NSKIGEIKNHGKIGN
+207 SKIEEIKNHGTIGN

-237 IKSIAMPTFQIDK
+237 IKSITMPNFQIDK

-256 TLGDATAS
+256 ALGDATAS

-290 DTNSSIAGFSI
+290 DANSSIAGFSI

-323 GKVHEIDQGTGAENL
+323 GKVHEIDQGSGAENL

-374 DQANLVLSGTGTVR
+374 DQANFVLSGSGTVR
-388 VKEWY
+388 VKEWD
-393 VHIDGENVTQ
+393 VHIDGENVTP

-414 LRVDKLVMTSI
+414 LRVDKIIMTSI

-440 YAVLDANNNLK
+440 YAVLDANNGLK
-451 ELDEFNPNEIA
+451 ELDEFNPNEVA

-485 TGWYRAGVD
+485 TGWYRAEVD
-494 VDRTGSSVLSQTLV
+494 VDRTGSSVLGQTLV

-574 KLEDNKFSVF
+574 KLENNKFSVF

-619 HDFFGKADL
+619 HDFYGKADL

-702 FDAMHVNIGY
+702 FDATHVNIGY

-770 YFNTSLILEFNKN
+770 YFNTSLILEFNKH

>member
-13 LGVLFAGQS
+13 LGMLFAGQS
-22 LAADTVIWNND
+22 LAADTVVWDANN
-33 KDFHAS
+33 KTPALSSSRSDF
-39 IVDNKGNFV
+39 
-48 YQGKDISVELS
+48 GKDLSIELESVDK
-59 SANATD
+59 AG
-65 RWNYTLNGPKPDL
+65 WNYTMQGMPTLEP
-78 TDTPFLGTVTT
+78 TPIWGTVTT
-89 QEGSTY
+89 QEGSKY
-95 NLKVGGGLSI
+95 NLWVGSAVM
-105 YIDSF
+105 YIDTF
-110 IDKADGKRLLGDRN
+110 IDSADGNRKFGSSRAWTGLT
-124 SNQKSLFNSYTREKG
+124 NSYVREAG
-139 TGALSIE
+139 TGDLYID
-146 NGTIKNASVKEG
+146 NNTIKNVSVKEG
-158 AELTSLSFGR
+158 AELTRLAFENLLFLDDGP
-168 VFSQYGDK
+168 K
-176 NTIELLENSG
+176 NTIESLENYG
-186 TIQAIFVQS
+186 TIQEILVKPEGIS
-195 DPDNPDVFASNA
+195 SNA
-207 NSKIGEIKNHGKIGN
+207 TTNSKIEEIKNHGKIGN

-237 IKSIAMPTFQIDK
+237 IKSITMPTFQIDK

-256 TLGDATAS
+256 ALGDATAS

-273 VTGDGKI
+273 VTGTGKI

-290 DTNSSIAGFSI
+290 DANSSIAGFSI

-368 KKTAAN
+368 KKTTAN

-494 VDRTGSSVLSQTLV
+494 VDRTGSSVLGQTLV

-547 FAQEKSSLM
+547 FGQEKASLM

-619 HDFFGKADL
+619 HDFYGKADL

-660 VGMNYYLPQQSVL
+660 VGMNYYLPQQSVH

-694 QAQSLEER
+694 QVQSLEER
-702 FDAMHVNIGY
+702 FDATHVNIGY

-735 MAGGVRYNFNHSMD
+735 MAGGVRCNFNHSMD

-770 YFNTSLILEFNKN
+770 YFNTSLILEFNKH

>member
-13 LGVLFAGQS
+13 LGMLFAGQS

-59 SANATD
+59 SADATD

-124 SNQKSLFNSYTREKG
+124 SNEKSLFNSYTREKG

-146 NGTIKNASVKEG
+146 NSTIKNASVKEG

-237 IKSIAMPTFQIDK
+237 IKSITMSDFQIDK

-256 TLGDATAS
+256 ALGDATAS

-273 VTGDGKI
+273 VTGTGKI

-290 DTNSSIAGFSI
+290 DANSSIAGFSI
-301 ESLTEADG
+301 ETLTNADG
-309 TVKQGVIDGDINIA
+309 TVAQGVIDGDINIA

-494 VDRTGSSVLSQTLV
+494 VDRTGSSVLGQTLV

>member
-13 LGVLFAGQS
+13 LGMLFAGQS
-22 LAADTVIWNND
+22 LAADTVIWN
-33 KDFHAS
+33 KDDFWGSTAN
-39 IVDNKGNFV
+39 NKGEYV
-48 YQGKDISVELS
+48 YQGKNISVELPS
-59 SANATD
+59 NPASTRIYNLMGPDAT
-65 RWNYTLNGPKPDL
+65 L
-78 TDTPFLGTVTT
+78 TDTPFFGTVTT
-89 QEGSTY
+89 KEGSTY
-95 NLKVGGGLSI
+95 NLRVGGFSASV

-110 IDKADGKRLLGDRN
+110 IDRADGKRWVGD
-124 SNQKSLFNSYTREKG
+124 SNANDKSFLNSYIREAG
-139 TGALSIE
+139 TGTLTLE
-146 NGTIKNASVKEG
+146 YGTIKNASVKEG

-168 VFSQYGDK
+168 VFPQSGDK
-176 NTIELLENSG
+176 NSIELLENSG
-186 TIQAIFVQS
+186 TIQKIAVQS
-195 DPDNPDVFASNA
+195 DYLDKNTA
-207 NSKIGEIKNHGKIGN
+207 SKIEEIKNHGTIGN

-237 IKSIAMPTFQIDK
+237 IKSITMPTFQIDK

-256 TLGDATAS
+256 ALGDATAS

-273 VTGDGKI
+273 VTGTGKI

-290 DTNSSIAGFSI
+290 DANSSIAGFSI

-338 TAGIVNLGTIN
+338 TAGIVNLGMIN

-494 VDRTGSSVLSQTLV
+494 VDRTGSSVLGQTLV

-547 FAQEKSSLM
+547 FGQEKSSLM

-619 HDFFGKADL
+619 HDFYGKADL

-702 FDAMHVNIGY
+702 FDATHVNIGY

>member
-1 MKYGKLTPLAFA
+1 MNYGKLTPLAFA
-13 LGVLFAGQS
+13 LGMLFAGQS
-22 LAADTVIWNND
+22 LAAGAETIVWNND
-33 KDFHAS
+33 KDF
-39 IVDNKGNFV
+39 
-48 YQGKDISVELS
+48 QGSTPSYRGKNVSVELS
-59 SANATD
+59 SSDDTT
-65 RWNYTLNGPKPDL
+65 RWNYSMYGLDKL
-78 TDTPFLGTVTT
+78 TDTPLLGTVTT
-89 QEGSTY
+89 KEGAKY
-95 NLKVGGGLSI
+95 NLRVGASPL
-105 YIDSF
+105 YIDTF
-110 IDKADGKRLLGDRN
+110 IDKANGARQFGSKMANAGLT
-124 SNQKSLFNSYTREKG
+124 NSYIREEG
-139 TGALSIE
+139 TGDLRIV
-146 NGTIKNASVKEG
+146 NITIKNASIKEG
-158 AELTSLSFGR
+158 AELTRLSFED
-168 VFSQYGDK
+168 VFAGDK
-176 NTIELLENSG
+176 NTIELVENSG
-186 TIQAIFVQS
+186 TIQEIYVADTGI
-195 DPDNPDVFASNA
+195 A
-207 NSKIGEIKNHGKIGN
+207 NNTASKIEEIKNHGTIGN

-237 IKSIAMPTFQIDK
+237 IKSITMPNFQIDK

-256 TLGDATAS
+256 ALGDATAS

-290 DTNSSIAGFSI
+290 DANSSIAGFSI
-301 ESLTEADG
+301 ETLTNADG
-309 TVKQGVIDGDINIA
+309 SVAQGVIDGDINIA
-323 GKVHEIDQGTGAENL
+323 GKVHEIDQGSGAENL

-494 VDRTGSSVLSQTLV
+494 VDRTGSSVLGQTLV

-619 HDFFGKADL
+619 HDFYGKADL

-702 FDAMHVNIGY
+702 FDATHVNIGY